1 MLQYLSACPKKPSL
15 RYALLRMRFFGI
27 LRYSDRL
34 QVHHLQSHPEVSGG
48 IASEAPLARHTKI
61 VSQDQRHGLWRKVLK
76 VISMPEQQIHL
87 AITGMT
93 CASCSTRVAKA
104 LKKAPGVIDA
114 TVNLASEQAE
124 VRFDPALVTPDR
136 LAAAVEEAGYGVI
149 TEHVDIPITGMTCAS
164 CVARVEKALRKVPGV
179 IDATVNLA
187 SERATVTFTPAD
199 VTWSDLAAAIEGAGY
214 GVIDQRSATSSG
226 EDGETA
232 ARARELAVRRR
243 TLAVAAILT
252 APLFLLSM
260 GRDFGLITPW
270 LIGAGAEMARSM
282 GGSLHEMMTHVA
294 ARDDLL
300 NWLFLILA
308 TPVQFYAGR
317 DFYIHAWKALK
328 NHRTATMDT
337 LIAVGSST
345 AYFYSVALM
354 VTGMAGHV
362 YFETAAVIITLILAG
377 KYLEARAKSQ
387 TGAAIR
393 ALIGLQPKTARVVR
407 GGREVDIPAADVRRG
422 DMVIVRPGE
431 KIPVDGVIISGSS
444 AVDESMITGESMPVE
459 KHEGDTVIGA
469 TLNRSGSFQM
479 RATRV
484 GRETALAQI
493 IALVQQAQGSRAP
506 VQRLV
511 DRVSA
516 IFVPIVLVIAL
527 MTLLGWFFVGGTGL
541 TQAMIFAVAV
551 LVIACP
557 CALGLATPTAIMVGV
572 GTGAAHGILIKNAE
586 SLERAGKVQTV
597 VFDKT
602 GTVTVGKPSVTD
614 IVVCTADT
622 LSPVVQSVPL
632 SQAQTGDGLQ
642 RNDAP
647 DVVYRQSS
655 VAATG
660 AVNGVSVASSDLDA
674 RCADLEHIVQGSTEG
689 NAPDDHSLSAA
700 TAQAAQRRTEL
711 LRLAASAESRS
722 EHPLGEAIVRAAQDA
737 GIATVQPERFEAITG
752 HGVIATVE
760 GRAVVI
766 GNPALMRERGID
778 TSALDE
784 DVARLQSEGK
794 TAMIVAIDGEA
805 KGVIAVADTVKPTS
819 RAAVETLRRQGI
831 DVLMITGDNRRT
843 AEAIARQAGIDPQR
857 VYAEVRPED
866 KARIVRELQEN
877 AGARRVVA
885 MIGDG
890 INDAP
895 ALAQADVG
903 IAIGSGADV
912 ALETADITLIRGDL
926 LGVAQA
932 IDLSKRTVRTIRW
945 NLFWAFIYN
954 VLLIPVAAGA
964 LYPFTGWQ
972 LNPMLAAGAM
982 AFSSIFVVT
991 NSLRLRHALR

>member
-1 MLQYLSACPKKPSL
+1 
-15 RYALLRMRFFGI
+15 
-27 LRYSDRL
+27 
-34 QVHHLQSHPEVSGG
+34 
-48 IASEAPLARHTKI
+48 
-61 VSQDQRHGLWRKVLK
+61 
-76 VISMPEQQIHL
+76 MPEQQIHL

-124 VRFDPALVTPDR
+124 VRFDPALVTPDQ
-136 LAAAVEEAGYGVI
+136 LATAVEEAGYGVI
-149 TEHVDIPITGMTCAS
+149 TECIDIPITGMTCAS
-164 CVARVEKALRKVPGV
+164 CAARVEKALRQVPGV

-214 GVIDQRSATSSG
+214 GVIDQRSATSTG
-226 EDGETA
+226 EDSEMA
-232 ARARELAVRRR
+232 ARTRELAVRRR
-243 TLAVAAILT
+243 TLLVAAILT

-260 GRDFGLITPW
+260 GRDFGLIMPW

-282 GGSLHEMMTHVA
+282 SGSLHEMMNHVA

-300 NWLFLILA
+300 NWLFLALA

-337 LIAVGSST
+337 LIAVGSSA

-377 KYLEARAKSQ
+377 KYLEARAKSR

-422 DMVIVRPGE
+422 DIVIVRPGE

-459 KHEGDTVIGA
+459 KYEGDTVIGA

-516 IFVPIVLVIAL
+516 VFVPIVLVIAL

-597 VFDKT
+597 VLDKT

-614 IVVCTADT
+614 IVVCATDA

-632 SQAQTGDGLQ
+632 SQAQIDDGLH
-642 RNDAP
+642 RIDPP
-647 DVVYRQSS
+647 DVVHRQSS
-655 VAATG
+655 VAVTG
-660 AVNGVSVASSDLDA
+660 AFDGVSVDLDA
-674 RCADLEHIVQGSTEG
+674 RRADLEHIVQGAADG
-689 NAPDDHSLSAA
+689 DMPDDHSLSAA

-711 LRLAASAESRS
+711 LRLAAGAESRS
-722 EHPLGEAIVRAAQDA
+722 EHPLGEAIVRTAQDA

-752 HGVIATVE
+752 LGVIATVE
-760 GRAVVI
+760 GRTVVI
-766 GNPALMRERGID
+766 GNPALMRERRID

-794 TAMIVAIDGEA
+794 TAMIVAVDGEA

-866 KARIVRELQEN
+866 KARIVRELQDN

-912 ALETADITLIRGDL
+912 ALETADITLMRGDL

-932 IDLSKRTVRTIRW
+932 IDLSKRTLRTIRW

-982 AFSSIFVVT
+982 AFSSFFVVT
-991 NSLRLRHALR
+991 NSLRLRQALR

>member
-1 MLQYLSACPKKPSL
+1 
-15 RYALLRMRFFGI
+15 
-27 LRYSDRL
+27 
-34 QVHHLQSHPEVSGG
+34 
-48 IASEAPLARHTKI
+48 
-61 VSQDQRHGLWRKVLK
+61 
-76 VISMPEQQIHL
+76 MPTQQIRL
-87 AITGMT
+87 AVAGMT
-93 CASCSTRVAKA
+93 CASCSARVAKA
-104 LKKAPGVIDA
+104 LKKTPGVTDA

-124 VRFDPALVTPDR
+124 VQFDPTLAAPDR
-136 LAAAVEEAGYGVI
+136 LVTAIEEAGYGVI
-149 TEHVDIPITGMTCAS
+149 TDCVDIPITGMTCAS
-164 CVARVEKALRKVPGV
+164 CSARVEKALRNVPGV

-187 SERATVTFTPAD
+187 SEHATVTFTPTD
-199 VTWSDLAAAIEGAGY
+199 VTWNDLVAAIENAGY
-214 GVIDQRSATSSG
+214 GVIDQRGATGAG
-226 EDGETA
+226 EDSEAA
-232 ARARELAVRRR
+232 ARARELANRRR
-243 TLAVAAILT
+243 TLIVAAVLT

-260 GRDFGLITPW
+260 GRDFGLVTPW

-282 GGSLHEMMTHVA
+282 SGPLHEMMNHIA

-337 LIAVGSST
+337 LIAVGSSA

-354 VTGMAGHV
+354 ITGMAGHV
-362 YFETAAVIITLILAG
+362 YFETAAVIITLILVG

-407 GGREVDIPAADVRRG
+407 GGRETDIPAADVRRG
-422 DMVIVRPGE
+422 EIVIVRPGE
-431 KIPVDGVIISGSS
+431 KIPVDGVIIAGAS
-444 AVDESMITGESMPVE
+444 AIDESMITGESMPVE

-511 DRVSA
+511 DHVA
-516 IFVPIVLVIAL
+516 AVFVPIVLVIAL
-527 MTLLGWFFVGGTGL
+527 VTFLGWFFIGGTGF

-597 VFDKT
+597 VLDKT
-602 GTVTVGKPSVTD
+602 GTVTAGKPSVTD
-614 IVVCTADT
+614 IVVPMSDA
-622 LSPVVQSVPL
+622 LSFVVQSATL
-632 SQAQTGDGLQ
+632 SQAQENDGAPQSDGLIVAH
-642 RNDAP
+642 READISTTATINDH
-647 DVVYRQSS
+647 D
-655 VAATG
+655 AA
-660 AVNGVSVASSDLDA
+660 
-674 RCADLEHIVQGSTEG
+674 ADLERILSGV
-689 NAPDDHSLSAA
+689 AYDDTPEAVNRV
-700 TAQAAQRRTEL
+700 AQQRNEL

-737 GIATVQPERFEAITG
+737 GIGIVQPERFEAIAG
-752 HGVIATVE
+752 HGVIAAVE
-760 GRAVVI
+760 GRAVII
-766 GNPALMRERGID
+766 GNPALLRERGID

-784 DVARLQSEGK
+784 DVARLQGEGK
-794 TAMIVAIDGEA
+794 TAMIVAVDGVA
-805 KGVIAVADTVKPTS
+805 LGVIAVADTVKPTS
-819 RAAVETLRRQGI
+819 RIAVEALRRQGI
-831 DVLMITGDNRRT
+831 EALMITGDNRRT
-843 AEAIARQAGIDPQR
+843 AEAIAHQAGIDPQR

-866 KARIVRELQEN
+866 KARIVRELQEG

-885 MIGDG
+885 MVGDG

-912 ALETADITLIRGDL
+912 ALETADITLMRGDL
-926 LGVAQA
+926 RGVAQA
-932 IDLSKRTVRTIRW
+932 IDLSKRTLRTIRW

-954 VLLIPVAAGA
+954 VALIPVAAGA

-982 AFSSIFVVT
+982 ACSSVFVVT
-991 NSLRLRHALR
+991 NSLRLRNALNVERGKVAG

>member
-1 MLQYLSACPKKPSL
+1 
-15 RYALLRMRFFGI
+15 
-27 LRYSDRL
+27 
-34 QVHHLQSHPEVSGG
+34 
-48 IASEAPLARHTKI
+48 
-61 VSQDQRHGLWRKVLK
+61 
-76 VISMPEQQIHL
+76 MPEQQIHL
-87 AITGMT
+87 AVTGMT
-93 CASCSTRVAKA
+93 CASCSARVAKA
-104 LKKAPGVIDA
+104 LKKAPGVTDA

-136 LAAAVEEAGYGVI
+136 LVAAVEAAGYGVI
-149 TEHVDIPITGMTCAS
+149 TERVDIPITGMTCAS
-164 CVARVEKALRKVPGV
+164 CAARVEKALRNVSGV
-179 IDATVNLA
+179 IEASVNLA

-199 VTWSDLAAAIEGAGY
+199 VTWRDLVAAIENAGY
-214 GVIDQRSATSSG
+214 GVIDRRDPTDTG
-226 EDGETA
+226 EDSEA
-232 ARARELAVRRR
+232 VARARELASRRR
-243 TLAVAAILT
+243 TLMIAAALT

-260 GRDFGLITPW
+260 GRDFGLIRPW

-282 GGSLHEMMTHVA
+282 GGPLHEMMSHIA

-300 NWLFLILA
+300 NWLFLLLA

-317 DFYIHAWKALK
+317 DFYVHARKALK
-328 NHRTATMDT
+328 NQRTATMDT
-337 LIAVGSST
+337 LIAVGSSA

-362 YFETAAVIITLILAG
+362 YFETAAVIITLILLG

-393 ALIGLQPKTARVVR
+393 ALIGLQPKTARVMR

-422 DMVIVRPGE
+422 DIVIVRPGE

-459 KHEGDTVIGA
+459 KREGDTVIGA

-511 DRVSA
+511 DQVSA
-516 IFVPIVLVIAL
+516 VFVPIVLAIAL
-527 MTLLGWFFVGGTGL
+527 ITFLGWFFIGGTGF

-597 VFDKT
+597 VLDKT

-614 IVVCTADT
+614 IIVRPADA
-622 LSPVVQSVPL
+622 LAPAVRSVPS
-632 SQAQTGDGLQ
+632 SQAREGDSSHQNNALVATHQ
-642 RNDAP
+642 ESDA
-647 DVVYRQSS
+647 
-655 VAATG
+655 AATING
-660 AVNGVSVASSDLDA
+660 AAVIAADLDA
-674 RCADLEHIVQGSTEG
+674 QYAGLNHIPQGMADRAMSADRPISPAVAHI
-689 NAPDDHSLSAA
+689 
-700 TAQAAQRRTEL
+700 AQQRTEL

-722 EHPLGEAIVRAAQDA
+722 EHPLGEAIVRAAQEA
-737 GIATVQPERFEAITG
+737 GIHVAQPERFAAIAG
-752 HGVIATVE
+752 QGVIAAVE
-760 GRAVVI
+760 GRTVVI
-766 GNPALMRERGID
+766 GNPALMREQGVD
-778 TSALDE
+778 ASALDE
-784 DVARLQSEGK
+784 DVARLQREGK

-805 KGVIAVADTVKPTS
+805 LGVIAVADTVKPTS
-819 RAAVETLRRQGI
+819 RAAVEALRRRGI
-831 DVLMITGDNRRT
+831 NVLMITGDNRRT
-843 AEAIARQAGIDPQR
+843 AEAIARQAGIDPR
-857 VYAEVRPED
+857 CVYAEVRPED
-866 KARIVRELQEN
+866 KARIVRELQSET
-877 AGARRVVA
+877 GRRRVVA
-885 MIGDG
+885 MVGDG

-903 IAIGSGADV
+903 IAIGSGVNV
-912 ALETADITLIRGDL
+912 ALETADITLMRGDL
-926 LGVAQA
+926 RGVAQA
-932 IDLSKRTVRTIRW
+932 IDLSQRTMRTIRW

-954 VLLIPVAAGA
+954 VVLIPVAAGA

-982 AFSSIFVVT
+982 ACSSVFVVT
-991 NSLRLRHALR
+991 NSLRLRRALNVER